1 MRLFPKPSGRTNDAD
16 AKFAS
21 GECGSF
27 CAAASLSYAQ
37 RPRRIWLHAHVKGGF
52 DAIRQLVCFLPIE
65 YIQSVRWR
73 GCSWAEVMAEKVL
86 FVCLG
91 NICRSP
97 LAEAAFRQELKAI
110 GLEAEADSAGIGD
123 WHIGEAPDRRAQAVA
138 KRNGID
144 ISGYRARLVTLEDF
158 RRFSYIVAM
167 DRKNLAVLKAM
178 RPADATAELSL
189 LLDHVEGREGQP
201 VADPYYGE
209 EDGFDVTWADVTQG
223 AKALVQRI
231 VRG

>member
-1 MRLFPKPSGRTNDAD
+1 MYDGAEARKDG
-16 AKFAS
+16 
-21 GECGSF
+21 
-27 CAAASLSYAQ
+27 AA
-37 RPRRIWLHAHVKGGF
+37 R
-52 DAIRQLVCFLPIE
+52 
-65 YIQSVRWR
+65 
-73 GCSWAEVMAEKVL
+73 WAEVMAEKVL

-97 LAEAAFRQELKAI
+97 LAEAAFRRELKAI

-123 WHIGEAPDRRAQAVA
+123 WHIGESPDRRAQAVA
-138 KRNGID
+138 KRNGVD
-144 ISGYRARLVTLEDF
+144 ISGYRARLVKLEDF
-158 RRFSYIVAM
+158 RRFSHIVAM
-167 DRKNLAVLKAM
+167 DRKNLAALKAM

-189 LLDHVEGREGQP
+189 LLDNVEGREGQP

>member
-1 MRLFPKPSGRTNDAD
+1 VYDGAEARKDG
-16 AKFAS
+16 
-21 GECGSF
+21 
-27 CAAASLSYAQ
+27 AA
-37 RPRRIWLHAHVKGGF
+37 R
-52 DAIRQLVCFLPIE
+52 
-65 YIQSVRWR
+65 
-73 GCSWAEVMAEKVL
+73 WAEVMAEKVL

-97 LAEAAFRQELKAI
+97 LAEAAFRRELKAI

-123 WHIGEAPDRRAQAVA
+123 WHIGESPDRRAQAVA
-138 KRNGID
+138 KRNGVD
-144 ISGYRARLVTLEDF
+144 ISGYRARLVKLEDF
-158 RRFSYIVAM
+158 RRFSHIVAM
-167 DRKNLAVLKAM
+167 DRKNLAALKAM